1 MAGVMGLLNS
11 GRRLRFV
18 IRHPVL
24 ILTLIGLITIL
35 FAIRLPDLRFQ
46 TSIYDLAIEDL
57 PESVY
62 YRQFKKMFG
71 SEEMILVAAKVNNVF
86 APQTFERLRALSK
99 AISKI
104 PGVRRVLSLPGIKGD
119 MDLTVRWTPEEFRD
133 IIGPIA
139 LFKQNFLSEDQKTTV
154 MSVILDDVPD
164 KTPIIEAIETLLK
177 GQDKTLSLY
186 QIGMP
191 LVSQALA
198 LYTQSDFLKL
208 PPVTFAIMA
217 LVLLCLFRDVRSVL
231 IPAGSVLFAL
241 IWTFGLMAWT
251 GTPLS
256 LLTMI
261 VPIFLIAVGT
271 AYCMYIL
278 SAYRA
283 EAEVAASS
291 REAVYGCFI
300 HVRFPTVL
308 AVITTIIGLASLMLN
323 QIHSIRS
330 FALFSCLGLLSML
343 VMLLYAV
350 PSALSVLPLPKKA
363 LGKPMDL
370 GGPINFFLEKIIY
383 LNIKRRK
390 WVLLGVSAVSVIA
403 LSGIIMIHVETNPV
417 GFFKKN
423 TPISRNFEDIAKE
436 TSGSFPVNVVLNA
449 RTEGYFEDPAHLKQL
464 AKIQEFLNG
473 LNGVDKTVSLAD
485 FLKLV
490 NYATNQYKKEAYALP
505 EEGFE
510 VRMLINSYKTMLGQ
524 EMFQRFM
531 DPDMKQANILLRT
544 HISGSRDF
552 LALKQKI
559 NDFLKSNY
567 EGQFDAHVTGFGI
580 VISQSS
586 QMLTEGLVKSLSLTL
601 VLIIAAMSLLFLS
614 AKVGFMAIVPN
625 LFPIVISFGLMGWLG
640 IELSVATSL
649 IASIAIGLAVDDTI
663 HYLVRYNFEFK
674 KDLDKDRAL
683 RDTIY
688 GVGRPIIFTTL
699 AISLGFSI
707 LIFSHFKPTAVF
719 GLLMV
724 ATMVASLAGALLIL
738 PSVMLHVE
746 LVTAWDLLRLMP
758 TMGGISQGVAHE
770 LNQPLNAI
778 KVGSEFLKMMA
789 QKKLKIPDDR
799 MLQVATEISGQ
810 VDRAAII
817 INRLTEFEE
826 KRGFQK
832 EKVQLNEV
840 IQKTLTIIEQQLLLD
855 NIRVTLDLEPD
866 LPLIFGQA
874 NRLEQVMYNLLTNAA
889 DAIMAVQND
898 DDRIEGRLI
907 AIRSFAEQN
916 RIKVSV
922 SDTGIGVPE
931 EIQDRIFEPF
941 FTGKAAGKGAGLG
954 LCISREIVR
963 NHGGRIQL
971 KTWEMR
977 GSTFVLS
984 FPKARESG
992 EL

>member
-1 MAGVMGLLNS
+1 MAGVMGFLNS

-35 FAIRLPDLRFQ
+35 FATRLPELRFQ
-46 TSIYDLAIEDL
+46 TSIYDLAIENL

-86 APQTFERLRALSK
+86 APQTFERLGALSK
-99 AISKI
+99 AISEI
-104 PGVRRVLSLPGIKGD
+104 PGVRRVLSLPDIKGD
-119 MDLTVRWTPEEFRD
+119 MDLTARWTPEEFRD

-139 LFKQNFLSEDQKTTV
+139 LFKQNFLSEDLKTTV
-154 MSVILDDVPD
+154 ISVILDDVAD
-164 KTPIIEAIETLLK
+164 KTPVIEAIETLLK

-191 LVSQALA
+191 LVSRALA

-217 LVLLCLFRDVRSVL
+217 LVLLCLFRDVRSVF
-231 IPAGSVLFAL
+231 IPAGSILFAL
-241 IWTFGLMAWT
+241 IWTFGLMAST

-291 REAVYGCFI
+291 KEAVYGCFI

-350 PSALSVLPLPKKA
+350 PSVLSVLPLPGKA
-363 LGKPMDL
+363 LGKPMDM

-390 WVLLGVSAVSVIA
+390 WVLLGISIVSVIA

-449 RTEGYFEDPAHLKQL
+449 RTEGYFEDPAHLKQI
-464 AKIQEFLNG
+464 AKIQEFLND

-559 NDFLKSNY
+559 TDFLKSNY
-567 EGQFDAHVTGFGI
+567 ETQFDAHVTGFGI

-699 AISLGFSI
+699 AISLGFSV

-789 QKKLKIPDDR
+789 QKKQKIPDDR
-799 MLQVATEISGQ
+799 MLRVATEISGQ
-810 VDRAAII
+810 VDRASII

-832 EKVQLNEV
+832 EKVQLNDV
-840 IQKTLTIIEQQLLLD
+840 IQKTLVIIEQQLLLD
-855 NIRVTLDLEPD
+855 NIRVTLDLEQD
-866 LPLIFGQA
+866 LPLIYGQA

-889 DAIMAVQND
+889 DAIAAVKD
-898 DDRIEGRLI
+898 DEKGIEGRLI
-907 AIRSFAEQN
+907 AIRSFTEQN
-916 RIKVSV
+916 RIKISV

-971 KTWEMR
+971 KTWKMR
-977 GSTFVLS
+977 GST
-984 FPKARESG
+984 
-992 EL
+992 